1 MNRNIEIKA
10 RVPDLRSV
18 ATRAEAIADKGPFII
33 DQMDTFFHCP
43 KGRLKLRRLSDSEA
57 ELIFYDRPDGTA
69 PKESRYIRTSTAA
82 PDELHDILSNSLGVR
97 GVVQKRRLL
106 YLAGQT
112 RIHLDEVEGLGQF
125 AELEVVLEPEQTA
138 ADGACIAQELME
150 LLGIND
156 SDLLDKAYI
165 DLLIEDVG

>member
-10 RVPDLRSV
+10 RVYDLKSV
-18 ATRAEAIADKGPFII
+18 VRRTEAVADKGPFII
-33 DQMDTFFHCP
+33 DQEDTFFHCP

-69 PKESRYIRTSTAA
+69 PKECRYIRSSTST
-82 PDELHDILSNSLGVR
+82 PDELHDILSSSLGVR
-97 GVVQKRRLL
+97 GVVRKRRLL
-106 YLAGQT
+106 YLTGQT

-125 AELEVVLEPEQTA
+125 AELEVVLEPGQTA
-138 ADGACIAQELME
+138 ADGTRIARDLMGRLKIE
-150 LLGIND
+150 E

-165 DLLIEDVG
+165 DLLIEDAC

>member
-10 RVPDLRSV
+10 RVPDLTSV
-18 ATRAEAIADKGPFII
+18 AKRAEAIADKGPFII
-33 DQMDTFFHCP
+33 DQVDTFFRCP
-43 KGRLKLRRLSDSEA
+43 KGRLKLRRLSASEA
-57 ELIFYDRPDGTA
+57 ELIYYDRPDGTA
-69 PKESRYIRTSTAA
+69 PKESHYIRTSTAA

-125 AELEVVLEPEQTA
+125 AELEVVLEPGQTA
-138 ADGACIAQELME
+138 ADGTRIARDLMGR
-150 LLGIND
+150 LKIDD
-156 SDLLDKAYI
+156 SALLDKAYI
-165 DLLIEDVG
+165 DLLIDGAG